1 MLGSGAARCKGADA
15 RAVSDVWLR
24 RTDRTS
30 CVRTR
35 RTGCHTVQSKLT
47 VKARGRSPCRYS
59 RVTTPCVT
67 SGLSL
72 TSVQTAGAHRRSS
85 VWNTAC
91 CTWNGQ
97 VETDALS
104 RFSLTHDTLQLR
116 AWDSPQPFGCADTRR
131 PSGQG
136 LGQPPAVLP
145 NGSCISAL
153 VCFTTGI
160 QRRAEHR
167 GCLVCLPLPSKK
179 MVSRNV
185 NTVEHVLERSRRKA
199 GIYYAATG
207 L

>member
-1 MLGSGAARCKGADA
+1 MPLLESYHPLCD
-15 RAVSDVWLR
+15 LR
-24 RTDRTS
+24 PFVDLNPN
-30 CVRTR
+30 
-35 RTGCHTVQSKLT
+35 G
-47 VKARGRSPCRYS
+47 GRS
-59 RVTTPCVT
+59 
-67 SGLSL
+67 L
-72 TSVQTAGAHRRSS
+72 AGGCSSS

-136 LGQPPAVLP
+136 LEQPPAVLP